1 MSTYSVR
8 ILKAASREFEGLDRA
23 VAKRIIKRIQWL
35 SDNLESLKPTALK
48 GELSGLFKL
57 REGDYRIIYQIL
69 HKERI
74 VVIHAIGHRREIY
87 R

>member
-1 MSTYSVR
+1 MPAYSIR
-8 ILKAASREFEGLDRA
+8 ILKHASRELEALDRI
-23 VAKRIIKRIQWL
+23 VAKRIVKRIQWL
-35 SDNLESLKPTALK
+35 SENLESLKPTALK

>member
-1 MSTYSVR
+1 MLIYSVR
-8 ILKAASREFEGLDRA
+8 ILKSASRELEALDKQ
-23 VAKRIIKRIQWL
+23 VAKRIVAKIEWL
-35 SDNLESLKPTALK
+35 SENLESLKPTALK

-57 REGDYRIIYQIL
+57 REGDFRIIYQIL